1 MFDAFIPS
9 DGVYNRA
16 TMTAVGDW
24 PHWILVLCV
33 LLSLA
38 VLALCWRNL
47 SGLSTRI
54 RIVVFGCRCL
64 SILILFGMLFEV
76 SLRLEKVQNSPSKVV
91 VLVDQSRSMTLPAA
105 SSSYPSRI
113 EVANDFLKRQKPALD
128 MLAKNHEIEFLGF
141 GGRVKPLKAETEI
154 KATEEDTD
162 FLKVFEY
169 LDNRQTQNKLVG
181 AILLSDGVDTRLP
194 ENAGVSGAMRDALD
208 NLDAPIHTV
217 TLTKDEPI
225 VDLAIERVAHDD
237 FAFVRNAVSFDV
249 SLSASGHKGESVAVR
264 LEENGKEVAVKQVQ
278 LLPEQNDYAVTF
290 ELVPDTRGQSV
301 FRVSAEALEG
311 ELIVENNHHSFV
323 VQVIRDK
330 IRVLQVVGRPT
341 WDVRALRRMLKQ
353 NPNVDLISF
362 FILRTNDSVDA
373 AATHEL
379 SLIPFPTDELFYQ
392 ELGSFDLVIFQNFTH
407 RGFRMTQ
414 YLPRIRDFINDGG
427 GFVMIGGDQSF
438 ARGGFSNTPFAQF
451 LPVIMGESDGIET
464 TPFKAE
470 LTEVGKTHPIT
481 RLIQSSDENQSAWS
495 ALRKMNGWNAVS
507 GVAAGADVLLTTP
520 KSTGAHPFVAVRDFG
535 KGRVLSVMGDDTWRW
550 AFGADGA
557 GMDPHFYYRF
567 WGNAIRW
574 LIRDPALNRL
584 KVSTRSDK
592 VRIDSPFQVEA
603 RLSTA
608 SFLPAQK
615 IKLNAQVNRLG
626 SKEPA
631 SVGEVQSATTD
642 QQGVARFEFTLE
654 QAGEYLIRVS
664 VPTDETVEATLPV
677 IVSHEPRELRRVK
690 PNPGFLS
697 ELSAYSSGQTITL
710 DEDLDALN
718 FRVTESLRVDARKDV
733 PVWASW
739 WVLTVLMFSLGLE
752 WFIRRRFGLI

>member
-1 MFDAFIPS
+1 
-9 DGVYNRA
+9 
-16 TMTAVGDW
+16 
-24 PHWILVLCV
+24 
-33 LLSLA
+33 
-38 VLALCWRNL
+38 
-47 SGLSTRI
+47 
-54 RIVVFGCRCL
+54 
-64 SILILFGMLFEV
+64 
-76 SLRLEKVQNSPSKVV
+76 
-91 VLVDQSRSMTLPAA
+91 
-105 SSSYPSRI
+105 
-113 EVANDFLKRQKPALD
+113 
-128 MLAKNHEIEFLGF
+128 
-141 GGRVKPLKAETEI
+141 
-154 KATEEDTD
+154 
-162 FLKVFEY
+162 
-169 LDNRQTQNKLVG
+169 
-181 AILLSDGVDTRLP
+181 
-194 ENAGVSGAMRDALD
+194 MRDALKG
-208 NLDAPIHTV
+208 LDVPIHTV

-249 SLSASGHKGESVAVR
+249 FLSANGHEGESVAVR
-264 LEENGKEVAVKQVQ
+264 LEENGKEVAVKQAQ
-278 LLPEQNDYAVTF
+278 LLPDKNDYVVTF

-330 IRVLQVVGRPT
+330 IRVLQVVGRPS

-438 ARGGFSNTPFAQF
+438 ARGGYSNTPFAQF
-451 LPVIMGESDGIET
+451 LPVILGESDGIQT

-495 ALRKMNGWNAVS
+495 ALRKMNGWNVVS
-507 GVAAGADVLLTTP
+507 GIAAGADVLLTTP
-520 KSTGAHPFVAVRDFG
+520 KSTGAQPFVAVRDFG

-550 AFGADGA
+550 AFGADGS

-592 VRIDSPFQVEA
+592 VGIDVPFQVEA

-608 SFLPAQK
+608 SFLPAQNVN
-615 IKLNAQVNRLG
+615 LNALVSRLG
-626 SKEPA
+626 STEPV
-631 SVGEVQSATTD
+631 SMGEIQVAKTD
-642 QQGVARFEFTLE
+642 EQGVARFEFTLK
-654 QAGEYLIRVS
+654 QPGEYLIRIS

-677 IVSHEPRELRRVK
+677 IVSHEPRELRKVK
-690 PNPGFLS
+690 PNPEFLVS
-697 ELSAYSSGQTITL
+697 YRHIAADKQSQWIKT
-710 DEDLDALN
+710 
-718 FRVTESLRVDARKDV
+718 
-733 PVWASW
+733 
-739 WVLTVLMFSLGLE
+739 
-752 WFIRRRFGLI
+752 